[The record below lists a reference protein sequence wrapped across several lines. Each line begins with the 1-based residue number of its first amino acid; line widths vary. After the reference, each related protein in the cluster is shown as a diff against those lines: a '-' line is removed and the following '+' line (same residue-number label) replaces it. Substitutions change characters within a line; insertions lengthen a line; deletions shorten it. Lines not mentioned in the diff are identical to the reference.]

1 MTCTYTFNTAQGVKT
16 IEGREAMIEFLGQY
30 GVGAIVPRN
39 APAKGIHV
47 GIARAALAQAYGD
60 LPDQLE
66 RKGLLAVSQTLDDAI
81 DRAAQMRAAKTGG
94 DVAQIKRS
102 LMGVVTQIG
111 SNSEVRFSVESD
123 IKDAKNRLQSLY
135 NDYAGKPEQD
145 ASIDQLEAEIKQ
157 MEAEVKRNKAPA
169 RPKLEKPS
177 DKQLNARYDSP
188 GDVPPNVRAWVR
200 KNLQII
206 TSDATDAVRWAR
218 IENTLNDGRYPD
230 DEEITIYR
238 AVSRGDSIREGDW
251 VTTDREY
258 AEMG

>member
-111 SNSEVRFSVESD
+111 SNSEVRF
-123 IKDAKNRLQSLY
+123 
-135 NDYAGKPEQD
+135 
-145 ASIDQLEAEIKQ
+145 
-157 MEAEVKRNKAPA
+157 
-169 RPKLEKPS
+169 
-177 DKQLNARYDSP
+177 
-188 GDVPPNVRAWVR
+188 
-200 KNLQII
+200 
-206 TSDATDAVRWAR
+206 R
-218 IENTLNDGRYPD
+218 IYP
-230 DEEITIYR
+230 
-238 AVSRGDSIREGDW
+238 
-251 VTTDREY
+251 
-258 AEMG
+258 